1 MSMFEIIINV
11 PKRYFLTIKKHVS
24 WEGEKME
31 TSDTLIS
38 LVGIFETKVKH
49 CRKKNGLS
57 INYSWHKYREL
68 KGTLLWRYK
77 YII

>member
-1 MSMFEIIINV
+1 MYQKDISSQSRNV
-11 PKRYFLTIKKHVS
+11 YHERGK
-24 WEGEKME
+24 KME

-68 KGTLLWRYK
+68 KGTLL
-77 YII
+77 

>member
-1 MSMFEIIINV
+1 
-11 PKRYFLTIKKHVS
+11 
-24 WEGEKME
+24 ME

-68 KGTLLWRYK
+68 KGTLL
-77 YII
+77 